1 MTESN
6 HQIIMRPLILKELL
20 IIGGAMVVCG
30 RKPELQGY
38 SSLEQ
43 DCLKNSSTLKPSSP
57 GYRHLAHQT
66 SKLFG
71 RLPISSLHKGHR
83 RLREINHSFTH
94 TLCENNVHMA
104 AKLYLQHPFH
114 LGKCNIPR
122 HNGHGTLKDSA
133 LPGSVDDMCS

>member
-1 MTESN
+1 MMESN

-57 GYRHLAHQT
+57 RYRHLAHQT

-83 RLREINHSFTH
+83 RLREINHFFTH
-94 TLCENNVHMA
+94 TL
-104 AKLYLQHPFH
+104 
-114 LGKCNIPR
+114 
-122 HNGHGTLKDSA
+122 
-133 LPGSVDDMCS
+133 